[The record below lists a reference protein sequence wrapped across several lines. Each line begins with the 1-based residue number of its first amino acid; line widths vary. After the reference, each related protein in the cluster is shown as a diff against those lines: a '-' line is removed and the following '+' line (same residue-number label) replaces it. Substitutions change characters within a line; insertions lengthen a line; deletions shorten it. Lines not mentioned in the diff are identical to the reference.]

1 MKTQRRIEI
10 YQGSW
15 NFWRSMIKTF
25 KANRKAKIRLKAKL
39 PKSDNPYPAFSQIK
53 ILEENRVTFPE
64 L

>member
-1 MKTQRRIEI
+1 
-10 YQGSW
+10 
-15 NFWRSMIKTF
+15 MIKTF